1 MKKLPNLIL
10 EEKEHRGKVQLCFRF
25 SFNKTI
31 IEKIRKIPAT
41 RWSQTLQC
49 WYLPYGKASMDLI
62 NEAVGHLVSIENHS
76 SLPTK
81 TLDIHSLSAES
92 FKRYLEGKR
101 YSKSTCETYS
111 FMIRDFL
118 GYYSK
123 VPLKE
128 FDNRHVERYIEDIFL
143 KRKYS
148 ISTQRQFVSAL
159 KLFVVFCPET
169 CITDQKLARP
179 KKSRQLPT
187 VLSQEEVLRIIQ
199 VTKNIKHRVILGLLY
214 SSGLR
219 IGELIRMRLRDV
231 DLERMQLKIVNG
243 KGRKDRFVGL
253 AKTFMPLLHNY
264 LRTYRPAEFLIEG
277 QHGGMYSESSIRKFL
292 KRSLE
297 SAGIRKRVT
306 PHTFRHS
313 YATHLLENG
322 VALRHI
328 QELLGH
334 SKPETTMIYTHVTRK
349 SLLDVQSPLD
359 KILLSLNK
367 NSKEEPDLR
376 LSGNSDWI

>member
-1 MKKLPNLIL
+1 MKKLPILIL
-10 EEKEHRGKVQLCFRF
+10 EEKEHRGKVQLCLRF

-31 IEKIRKIPAT
+31 IKKIRKIPAS

-49 WYLPYGKASMDLI
+49 WYLPHGKASIDLI
-62 NEAVGHLVSIENHS
+62 YEAVGHVVAIENHS

-81 TLDIHSLSAES
+81 TLNTHSLSVEG
-92 FKRYLEGKR
+92 FKRYLKGKR

-123 VPLKE
+123 VVLNE
-128 FDNRHVERYIEDIFL
+128 LDNRHVERYIEAIFL

-169 CITDQKLARP
+169 RITDQKLVRP

-199 VTKNIKHRVILGLLY
+199 VTKNLKHRIILGLLY

-219 IGELIRMRLRDV
+219 IGELIRMRLRDI
-231 DLERMQLKIVNG
+231 DLERMQLKIVSG
-243 KGRKDRFVGL
+243 KGRKDRYVGL

-277 QHGGMYSESSIRKFL
+277 QHGGTYSESSVRKFL

-297 SAGIRKRVT
+297 AAGIRKRVT

-359 KILLSLNK
+359 TILLSLNK
-367 NSKEEPDLR
+367 NQKEEPNLR
-376 LSGNSDWI
+376 LSGNPDWI